1 MLDTYLVQSETC
13 LDELGPVDCPLPIFE
28 FLKLLHDWHEDIRHF
43 FGDSLDIDGINRD
56 QVVTITV
63 KQIKN
68 GLQNLLFLLLYDGF
82 TLLVAPIR
90 VPLLILYPD
99 LLVLQQLP
107 LVILHA
113 VIVLV
118 EKSAAMLAHIAP
130 RSL

>member
-1 MLDTYLVQSETC
+1 M
-13 LDELGPVDCPLPIFE
+13 DELGPVDCPLPIFE
-28 FLKLLHDWHEDIRHF
+28 LLKLLHDWHEDIRHF

-99 LLVLQQLP
+99 LLVLQ
-107 LVILHA
+107 
-113 VIVLV
+113 
-118 EKSAAMLAHIAP
+118 
-130 RSL
+130 